1 MITIDHIKTAI
12 GANTVR
18 DLTRLLSP
26 VDTEITDELEEAT
39 AAPFIEAAEA
49 EVKSWFD
56 RGIVE
61 WDDDADNAALNL
73 HIARIAG
80 HIWMCSVNDGREIPS
95 FAASVSFIKEV
106 AFGRRSIAELTTIE
120 GIPYA
125 E

>member
-80 HIWMCSVNDGREIPS
+80 HIWMCSVNDGREIPG

>member
-1 MITIDHIKTAI
+1 MIDVSDIRIAI

-18 DLTRLLSP
+18 DLTRLSSP

-39 AAPFIEAAEA
+39 AAPFIAAAEA

-61 WDDDADNAALNL
+61 WDDGADNAALNL

-80 HIWMCSVNDGREIPS
+80 HLWMCSMNDGREIPS
-95 FAASVSFIKEV
+95 CQASVSFIKEV
-106 AFGRRSIAELTTIE
+106 AFGRRSIEELTTTE